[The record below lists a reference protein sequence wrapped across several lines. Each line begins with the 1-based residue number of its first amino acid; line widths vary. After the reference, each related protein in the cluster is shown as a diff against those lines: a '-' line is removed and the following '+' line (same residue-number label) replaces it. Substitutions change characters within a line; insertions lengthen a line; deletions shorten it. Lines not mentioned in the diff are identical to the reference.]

1 MRINA
6 LAPGSIA
13 TQGLREEEYA
23 KMQVDD
29 YESQQVKDI
38 PAHRLGSPDEVAAMT
53 LFLSSPAAAYI
64 NGSVLVGDGAQ
75 SLGPWT
81 DGWDPEVP

>member
-1 MRINA
+1 
-6 LAPGSIA
+6 
-13 TQGLREEEYA
+13 
-23 KMQVDD
+23 
-29 YESQQVKDI
+29 
-38 PAHRLGSPDEVAAMT
+38 MT

-81 DGWDPEVP
+81 DGWDPELP